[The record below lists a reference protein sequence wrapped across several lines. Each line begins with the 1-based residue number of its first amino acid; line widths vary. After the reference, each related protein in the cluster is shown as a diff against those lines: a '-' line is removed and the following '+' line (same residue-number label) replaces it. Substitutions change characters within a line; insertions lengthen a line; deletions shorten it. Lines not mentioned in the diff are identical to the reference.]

1 VNRYGYNR
9 YVIFFQRNF
18 SWILIVF
25 VFFSL
30 VLSAMQVGSSLKELE
45 NNYAFLR
52 ASYIFVV
59 FSMVRPRLFLHTTP
73 RPSYTRRLRQDA
85 DFKQVS
91 VVAVLGVVALIFV
104 GIFMY
109 NMFKAISHASS
120 EQKARR
126 DMAKAKR
133 DKSV

>member
-30 VLSAMQVGSSLKELE
+30 VLSAMQVGSGLKELE

-59 FSMVRPRLFLHTTP
+59 FSMVC
-73 RPSYTRRLRQDA
+73 
-85 DFKQVS
+85 
-91 VVAVLGVVALIFV
+91 VVAVLAFVVLVFIGIFV
-104 GIFMY
+104 F
-109 NMFKAISHASS
+109 NMFAAIHHAKS
-120 EQKARR
+120 EQKKRKELARR
-126 DMAKAKR
+126 KEEEGKD
-133 DKSV
+133 V

>member
-59 FSMVRPRLFLHTTP
+59 FSMVRPSLFLHTTP

-85 DFKQVS
+85 DFEQVS

-126 DMAKAKR
+126 NMARAKR

>member
-59 FSMVRPRLFLHTTP
+59 FSMVRPSLFLHTTP

-85 DFKQVS
+85 DFEQVS

>member
-1 VNRYGYNR
+1 
-9 YVIFFQRNF
+9 
-18 SWILIVF
+18 
-25 VFFSL
+25 
-30 VLSAMQVGSSLKELE
+30 MQVGSSLKELE

-59 FSMVRPRLFLHTTP
+59 FSMVRPFLFLQITSTL
-73 RPSYTRRLRQDA
+73 SYTRRLGHDA

-91 VVAVLGVVALIFV
+91 VVAVLGAVVLIFV

-126 DMAKAKR
+126 DMARAKR